1 MTNFTDLY
9 CLPLTNHFLIFRSSI
24 VHLWQD
30 QKFKYLESLGG
41 IPMYRKWVRTR
52 NVTRLFLPICSFSAI
67 NMNVVRE
74 IAKS

>member
-1 MTNFTDLY
+1 
-9 CLPLTNHFLIFRSSI
+9 
-24 VHLWQD
+24 
-30 QKFKYLESLGG
+30 
-41 IPMYRKWVRTR
+41 MYRKWVRTR